1 MRGVRRLCHRGTA
14 LKAVDGPT
22 DTPSNMSTTR
32 CPTCNKKIDT
42 SFYGACLDCGTM
54 LPIDGQM
61 TPVPAPMPTPI
72 ETTPRPDDT
81 STRSSTSSSSASETS
96 GPGLLSRIGGGL
108 LARLVLVGVVLGGGA
123 IWGLFT
129 NANRDAGGA
138 IVESGNLDANELEV
152 GDCLDWPG
160 SGGDGIEV
168 FDSVR
173 ARPCSEPH
181 DMEVYAVLEY
191 PSVSGTMYPGD
202 EILTD
207 WGFEKCFG
215 GFQQYIGASY
225 QSVPDIDITIFWP
238 SEEAWDQDDRTVQ
251 CLMVS
256 YEEGAKLTGS
266 LLGRDA

>member
-1 MRGVRRLCHRGTA
+1 MV
-14 LKAVDGPT
+14 
-22 DTPSNMSTTR
+22 R

-54 LPIDGQM
+54 LPIEGVDQP
-61 TPVPAPMPTPI
+61 TAAPMPVP
-72 ETTPRPDDT
+72 EPVSSTTPRTNDAHALDAPDE
-81 STRSSTSSSSASETS
+81 ASEPE
-96 GPGLLSRIGGGL
+96 GPGVAARIGGGL
-108 LARLVLVGVVLGGGA
+108 VIRLVLVGIFLAGGA
-123 IWGLFT
+123 IWGFFT
-129 NANRDAGGA
+129 NADRDAGGA
-138 IVESGNLDANELEV
+138 IVDSGTLDADELQV

-160 SGGDGIEV
+160 SGSDGVEV

-191 PSVSGTMYPGD
+191 PSVSGTSYPGD
-202 EILTD
+202 EVLTD
-207 WGFEKCFG
+207 WGFDKCFG

-238 SEEAWDQDDRTVQ
+238 SEEAWGQDDRTVH
-251 CLMVS
+251 CLMVA
-256 YEEGAKLTGS
+256 YEEGVKLTGS

>member
-1 MRGVRRLCHRGTA
+1 MV
-14 LKAVDGPT
+14 
-22 DTPSNMSTTR
+22 R

-54 LPIDGQM
+54 LPIAGQE
-61 TPVPAPMPTPI
+61 PPAPAAPMPMP
-72 ETTPRPDDT
+72 EPV
-81 STRSSTSSSSASETS
+81 SASPTDPDPVQEATVPSQTSESS
-96 GPGLLSRIGGGL
+96 GPGALARVGGGL
-108 LARLVLVGVVLGGGA
+108 LARLVLVGVILGGGA
-123 IWGLFT
+123 IWGFFT
-129 NANRDAGGA
+129 NADRDSGGA
-138 IVESGNLDANELEV
+138 IVEAGALDADELQV

-160 SGGDGIEV
+160 SGGDEIEV

-191 PSVSGTMYPGD
+191 PSVSGTSFPGD
-202 EILTD
+202 EVLTN
-207 WGFEKCFG
+207 WGFDKCFA

-238 SEEAWDQDDRTVQ
+238 SEDAWDQDDRTVH
-251 CLMVS
+251 CLMIP
-256 YEEGAKLTGS
+256 YEDGVKLTGS

>member
-1 MRGVRRLCHRGTA
+1 
-14 LKAVDGPT
+14 
-22 DTPSNMSTTR
+22 MSMVR

-54 LPIDGQM
+54 LPIEGQEAPP
-61 TPVPAPMPTPI
+61 PVPLPEPVPVVK
-72 ETTPRPDDT
+72 TTEPDD
-81 STRSSTSSSSASETS
+81 APETLTPGGRVGDS

-108 LARLVLVGVVLGGGA
+108 LIRLVLVGVFVGGGA
-123 IWGLFT
+123 IWGFFT
-129 NANRDAGGA
+129 NADRDSGGA
-138 IVESGNLDANELEV
+138 IVEAGTLDADELQV

-160 SGGDGIEV
+160 SGGDDVEV

-173 ARPCSEPH
+173 ARPCGEPH

-191 PSVSGTMYPGD
+191 PSVSGTAYPGD
-202 EILTD
+202 EVLTD
-207 WGFEKCFG
+207 WGFDKCFG

-238 SEEAWDQDDRTVQ
+238 SEEAWDQDDRTLH
-251 CLMVS
+251 CLMIP
-256 YEEGAKLTGS
+256 YEDGDKLTGS

>member
-1 MRGVRRLCHRGTA
+1 
-14 LKAVDGPT
+14 
-22 DTPSNMSTTR
+22 MSMVR

-54 LPIDGQM
+54 LPIEGQE
-61 TPVPAPMPTPI
+61 TPPPPPLPEPVPVVRTTESDDAP
-72 ETTPRPDDT
+72 ETVAPSGRVE
-81 STRSSTSSSSASETS
+81 AS

-108 LARLVLVGVVLGGGA
+108 LIRLVLVGVFVGGGA
-123 IWGLFT
+123 IWGFFT
-129 NANRDAGGA
+129 NADRDSGGA
-138 IVESGNLDANELEV
+138 IVEAGTLDADELQV

-160 SGGDGIEV
+160 SGGDDVEV

-191 PSVSGTMYPGD
+191 PSVSGTVYPGD
-202 EILTD
+202 EVLTD
-207 WGFEKCFG
+207 WGFDKCFG

-238 SEEAWDQDDRTVQ
+238 SEDAWDQDDRTVH
-251 CLMVS
+251 CLMVA
-256 YEEGAKLTGS
+256 YEDGDKLTGS

>member
-1 MRGVRRLCHRGTA
+1 MPIV
-14 LKAVDGPT
+14 
-22 DTPSNMSTTR
+22 R

-54 LPIDGQM
+54 LPIEGQ
-61 TPVPAPMPTPI
+61 PQPAPA
-72 ETTPRPDDT
+72 PRPMPEPLPVATAQPESGDEPT
-81 STRSSTSSSSASETS
+81 APTQTPESS
-96 GPGLLSRIGGGL
+96 GPGVAARIGGGL
-108 LARLVLVGVVLGGGA
+108 LIRLVLVGIFLAGGA
-123 IWGLFT
+123 IWGFFT
-129 NANRDAGGA
+129 NADRDSGGA
-138 IVESGNLDANELEV
+138 IVDAGTLDADELQV

-160 SGGDGIEV
+160 SGSDEVEV

-191 PSVSGTMYPGD
+191 PSVSGTSYPGD

-207 WGFEKCFG
+207 WGFDKCFG

-238 SEEAWDQDDRTVQ
+238 SEEAWDQDDRTVH
-251 CLMVS
+251 CLMIP
-256 YEEGAKLTGS
+256 YEDGVKLTGS